1 MEAPTMDEKA
11 RTVIAKY
18 LHDMHSLIG
27 HGHEAIK
34 RQREQLKDA
43 GHAQAQTVVAGFE
56 ATMDQHLAMLK
67 RRLEAL
73 GESTTSPLQ
82 DAASA
87 VAGVAAGAYNAVR
100 SEEASKSIRDD
111 YTFFSHGGIAYLMLH
126 TTSQSLGDRDTAD
139 VAARGYRDMARM
151 MMEIDRVMPPLVVQE
166 LTQDGQQAADVS
178 ESSRQLVHEA
188 WRSGAAA
195 A

>member
-1 MEAPTMDEKA
+1 MNEKGRA
-11 RTVIAKY
+11 VLAKY
-18 LHDMHSLIG
+18 LHDMHSLVG

-34 RQREQLKDA
+34 RQREQLKDS
-43 GHAQAQTVVAGFE
+43 GHARAHKAVEGFE

-87 VAGVAAGAYNAVR
+87 VAGVAAGLYNAVR

-111 YTFFSHGGIAYLMLH
+111 YTFFSHSGIAYLMLH
-126 TTSQSLGDRDTAD
+126 TTSEALGDRETGE

-151 MMEIDRVMPPLVVQE
+151 MMEIDRFMPELVIHE
-166 LTQDGQQAADVS
+166 LRQDGHQAQDVA
-178 ESSRQLVHEA
+178 EKGRQLVHEA
-188 WRSGAAA
+188 WRSGSATTA
-195 A
+195 

>member
-1 MEAPTMDEKA
+1 MDEKA

-27 HGHEAIK
+27 HGHQAIK

-43 GHAQAQTVVAGFE
+43 GHPQARSAVEGFE
-56 ATMDQHLAMLK
+56 ATMDQHLAMLE

-87 VAGVAAGAYNAVR
+87 VAGVAAGVYNAVR

-111 YTFFSHGGIAYLMLH
+111 YTFFSHSGIAYLMLH
-126 TTSQSLGDRDTAD
+126 TTSQSLGDRETAD

-151 MMEIDRVMPPLVVQE
+151 MMEIDRVMPPLVIQE
-166 LTQDGQQAADVS
+166 LRQDGHRAEDVS
-178 ESSRQLVHEA
+178 EGCRQLVHEA
-188 WRSGAAA
+188 WRSGSAAA
-195 A
+195 